1 MSAKNEAGKKGEEL
15 AVSHILSQGFKL
27 VERNWRPGR
36 EGEIDIIAD
45 DHGLLVFIEVKTR
58 TNDNYG
64 HPLQAVTRN
73 KQKQM
78 GRMAKC
84 YLYQK
89 KLYGRVDCRFDVIG
103 VKLGS
108 GPPQLQHVRDA
119 FRL

>member
-1 MSAKNEAGKKGEEL
+1 MSAKDEAGKKGEEL
-15 AVSHILSQGFKL
+15 AVSHILSQGFRL
-27 VERNWRPGR
+27 AERNWRPGR
-36 EGEIDIIAD
+36 EGEIDIIAYD
-45 DHGLLVFIEVKTR
+45 QGVLVFLEVKTR
-58 TNDNYG
+58 TSEKYG

-78 GRMAKC
+78 GRLAKT

-89 KLYGRVDCRFDVIG
+89 GLYGRVDCRFDVVG
-103 VKLGS
+103 VRLGW